1 MCSFVKSSGEKYF
14 EIKDA
19 YYQSWVLNENEK
31 GTDVFIEAIHVKEG
45 IVFDSIIFRG
55 QSLPVFSEEKNGIV
69 YLKSIINVGIS
80 KIQSESKATNL
91 PDQLIY
97 SYQGTKHNWI
107 LKNIRR
113 GKMKYY

>member
-19 YYQSWVLNENEK
+19 YYQSWVSRENEK
-31 GTDVFIEAIHVKEG
+31 GTNIFIEIKNIKEG
-45 IVFDSIIFRG
+45 TVFDSIIFRG
-55 QSLPVFSEEKNGIV
+55 LSLPVFSEEKNGII

-80 KIQSESKATNL
+80 KIQIESKVTNL

-97 SYQGTKHNWI
+97 TYQGIKHNFK

-113 GKMKYY
+113 EKMKYY